1 MRGRYEGRDLAGI
14 VLISDGAATGGFDED
29 SGDGAVRDF
38 LRSLDTRVHTVWAAR
53 DGLKDV
59 AVAKVNADE
68 FAFVRTVVR
77 IDAVIRTTGL
87 PARQVPVTLSTDGQ
101 PLRQKL
107 VDLPAGD
114 HDVTVTFE
122 VTPPR
127 VGRYV
132 YEISGAGRARR
143 GGDDEQHAQL
153 RRPRDPRQDPRA
165 PGRRR
170 SRRGTCARCARC
182 SRATRTSI

>member
-1 MRGRYEGRDLAGI
+1 M
-14 VLISDGAATGGFDED
+14 
-29 SGDGAVRDF
+29 RDF

-53 DGLKDV
+53 DGLQDL
-59 AVAKVNADE
+59 AVARVIADE

-77 IDAVIRTTGL
+77 IEAVIHTTGL

-107 VDLPAGD
+107 VELPAGD
-114 HDVTVTFE
+114 NDVTVTFE

-132 YEISGAGRARR
+132 YEIIGAGRC
-143 GGDDEQHAQL
+143 
-153 RRPRDPRQDPRA
+153 RA
-165 PGRRR
+165 KR
-170 SRRGTCARCARC
+170 
-182 SRATRTSI
+182 